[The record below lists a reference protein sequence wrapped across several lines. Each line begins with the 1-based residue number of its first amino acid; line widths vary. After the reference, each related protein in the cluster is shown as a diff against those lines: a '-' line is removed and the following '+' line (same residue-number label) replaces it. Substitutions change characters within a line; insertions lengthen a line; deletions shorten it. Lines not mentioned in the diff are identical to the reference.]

1 MQLFPHNDLQLLPR
15 FPLQKFYTTMS
26 ELKSE
31 VEYVIKTGRQIVDKK
46 QVDFPD
52 KLSKQLDALKQQY
65 NVIGSQVSDG
75 ENTSKNLKI
84 RIWLL
89 TFFCSFTL
97 ILLALFNIIV
107 IIFCVDYQTFFFFPS
122 VLRVWRM

>member
-1 MQLFPHNDLQLLPR
+1 
-15 FPLQKFYTTMS
+15 MS

-75 ENTSKNLKI
+75 ENTSKNVKI

-107 IIFCVDYQTFFFFPS
+107 IIFCVDYQNLFFSLS
-122 VLRVWRM
+122 VLRVWGM

>member
-1 MQLFPHNDLQLLPR
+1 
-15 FPLQKFYTTMS
+15 MS

-65 NVIGSQVSDG
+65 NVIGSQVSDS
-75 ENTSKNLKI
+75 ENTSKNVKLNI
-84 RIWLL
+84 DFDIFLL
-89 TFFCSFTL
+89 IYTNFVG
-97 ILLALFNIIV
+97 V
-107 IIFCVDYQTFFFFPS
+107 I
-122 VLRVWRM
+122 